1 MKTVGVFPASGGLG
15 GSTITHLRKIF
26 PDDHLI
32 LISRHPENQ
41 PAEYSQGGVRLRR
54 ASYESSPQELE
65 ESFKDVD
72 VLFLISY
79 PSHVRDYRVQTL
91 VLQVQIP
98 AVDAAVRAGVS
109 HIFYSSLAFA
119 GPVSSSLSKAEVMQ
133 AHLVT
138 ESHLKFLTAN
148 NPKLT
153 FTAIREGLYSESY
166 PIYTAFFDAA
176 NPSSEIHIPHN
187 GKGPGVAWVKRDEL
201 GEATARLI
209 AQHAGANVAGLES
222 IDLANQILL
231 LTGPKVWTLEET
243 VEQLSKCVAKPVAI
257 REVSVDEYVSQLQV
271 IAVFGSQEKATT
283 WATAWAAIKAGE
295 TAVVT
300 PLLAQ
305 VLGRKPEDF
314 DFTLK
319 NHLGASH
326 E

>member
-1 MKTVGVFPASGGLG
+1 MKTVGIFPASGGLG
-15 GSTITHLRKIF
+15 GSTIAHLRKIF
-26 PDDHLI
+26 PGDHLI

-41 PAEYSQGGVRLRR
+41 PAEYSQGGVRLRQ
-54 ASYESSPQELE
+54 AFYESSPQELE
-65 ESFKDVD
+65 KSFKDVE

-79 PSHVRDYRVQTL
+79 PSHVRDYRV
-91 VLQVQIP
+91 QVQIP

-138 ESHLKFLTAN
+138 ESHLKFLAAN
-148 NPKLT
+148 NPKFT
-153 FTAIREGLYSESY
+153 FTSIREGLYSESY

-176 NPSSEIHIPHN
+176 NPSSEIRIPHD
-187 GKGPGVAWVKRDEL
+187 GKGPGVAWAKRDEL

-209 AQHAGANVAGLES
+209 AHYSGAHVAGLES
-222 IDLANQILL
+222 IEMANRILL

-243 VEQLSKCVAKPVAI
+243 VEQLSKCVGKPVAI

-271 IAVFGSQEKATT
+271 TAVFGSQEKATT
-283 WATAWAAIKAGE
+283 WATAWEAIKAGE

-300 PLLAQ
+300 PLLEQ

-314 DFTLK
+314 EITLK

-326 E
+326 K

>member
-1 MKTVGVFPASGGLG
+1 MRTVGVFPASGGLG
-15 GSTITHLRKIF
+15 GSTIAHLRKIF

-32 LISRHPENQ
+32 LISRYPENQ
-41 PAEYSQGGVRLRR
+41 PAEYSQGGVRLRQ
-54 ASYESSPQELE
+54 ASYESSPWELE
-65 ESFKDVD
+65 ASFKDVD

-79 PSHVRDYRVQTL
+79 PSHVRDYRV
-91 VLQVQIP
+91 QVQIP

-138 ESHLKFLTAN
+138 ESHLKFITAN

-166 PIYTAFFDAA
+166 PIYTAFFDAT
-176 NPSSEIHIPHN
+176 NPSSEIYIPHN

-209 AQHAGANVAGLES
+209 AHYAGATVTGLES
-222 IDLANQILL
+222 IDLENQILL

-243 VEQLSKCVAKPVAI
+243 VEQLSKCVGKPIAI

-271 IAVFGSQEKATT
+271 TTVFGSQEKATT

-295 TAVVT
+295 TAVVS
-300 PLLAQ
+300 PLLEH
-305 VLGRKPEDF
+305 VLGRKSEDF
-314 DFTLK
+314 DVTLE